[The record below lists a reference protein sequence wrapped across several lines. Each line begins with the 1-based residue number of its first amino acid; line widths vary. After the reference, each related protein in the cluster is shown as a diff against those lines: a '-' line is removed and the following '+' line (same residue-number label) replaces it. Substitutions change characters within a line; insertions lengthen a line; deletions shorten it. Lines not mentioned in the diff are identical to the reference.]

1 MKLDLHV
8 HTAYSSDAQGELRE
22 VIKSAMAVGLQGIAV
37 VDHNAVQ
44 GSLKGVEVAHDFGD
58 FLVVRGAEVT
68 SSAGHILA
76 LGMADPV
83 PRGLGPEET
92 VERIRALGGIAIA
105 AHPYR
110 FWSGVGQDVVN
121 RVRFDGVE
129 AHNGRSVRL
138 HNREARALTA
148 SLHLPTTGGS
158 DAHAPRYIGRG
169 ITQLEGEGLREDDVL
184 EAIVHGRT
192 AATGVDRGVSSTLR
206 YTVKCVGEWMGRGMR
221 RM

>member
-8 HTAYSSDAQGELRE
+8 HTVYSADAQGDLRE
-22 VIKSAMAVGLQGIAV
+22 VVQSAMARGLQGIAI

-44 GSLKGVEVAHDFGD
+44 GSLKGVAVARDLED

-76 LGMADPV
+76 LGIGEPV
-83 PRGLGPEET
+83 PRGLPPAET
-92 VERIRALGGIAIA
+92 VDGIRALGGIAIA

-110 FWSGVGQDVVN
+110 FWSGVGEGVVN
-121 RVRFDGVE
+121 HVRFDGIE
-129 AHNGRSVRL
+129 SHNGRSVRH
-138 HNREARALTA
+138 HNRQAKALTA

-158 DAHAPRYIGRG
+158 DAHAPQYIGRG
-169 ITQLEGEGLREDDVL
+169 ITELEGEALREDDVI
-184 EAIVHGRT
+184 EAIVHGR
-192 AATGVDRGVSSTLR
+192 AKANGVDREVQHTIR
-206 YTVKCVGEWMGRGMR
+206 YTVKCVGEWMARGMR

>member
-8 HTAYSSDAQGELRE
+8 HTAYSADAQGDLQE
-22 VIKSAMAVGLQGIAV
+22 VIRSAMARGLQGIAV

-44 GSLKGVEVAHDFGD
+44 GSLRGVAVARDLGG

-68 SSAGHILA
+68 SNAGHVLA
-76 LGMADPV
+76 LGVGEPV
-83 PRGLGPEET
+83 ARGLPPAET

-110 FWSGVGQDVVN
+110 FWSGVGEGVVSE
-121 RVRFDGVE
+121 VRFDGIE
-129 AHNGRSVRL
+129 AHNGRSVRH
-138 HNREARALTA
+138 HNRQARALTA

-169 ITQLEGEGLREDDVL
+169 VTELEGEGLSEADVI
-184 EAIVHGRT
+184 EAIVHGR
-192 AATGVDRGVSSTLR
+192 AKANGVDREVRHTIR
-206 YTVKCVGEWMGRGMR
+206 YTVKCVGEWMSRGMR